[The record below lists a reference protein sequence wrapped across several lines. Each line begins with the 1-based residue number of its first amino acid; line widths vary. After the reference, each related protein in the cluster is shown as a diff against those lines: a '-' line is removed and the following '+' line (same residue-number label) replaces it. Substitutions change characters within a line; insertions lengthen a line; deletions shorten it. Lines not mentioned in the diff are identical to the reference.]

1 MLTTK
6 KGIIGGGE
14 TTFSASPAT
23 VKRKIY
29 FEVFGDSPYY
39 SEYWDDK
46 DLVEK
51 VSTTDSGVATV
62 YLKESPTTLINLCSD
77 CSGLIVFKATNL
89 SFYHVEDMSHMF
101 YNCYNITDINFEG
114 FEAPNVKYA
123 NSMFGGCERLTN
135 IKGLNYLFR
144 NTSKL
149 KSTNYMF
156 YFCPL
161 ETIDLSNIDTSNVEN
176 MAGMFSIC
184 RNLTT
189 IRGILDMKSCTEYTD
204 MFDSCISLSGV
215 KIKNPPAG
223 FDGAGLSSSQY
234 TIVS

>member
-1 MLTTK
+1 MATTM
-6 KGIIGGGE
+6 KGIIGGG
-14 TTFSASPAT
+14 TTFSAKSARLKP
-23 VKRKIY
+23 Y
-29 FEVFGDSPYY
+29 FEVIGGSPYY
-39 SEYWDDK
+39 SEYWDDRN
-46 DLVEK
+46 LVEK
-51 VSTTDSGVATV
+51 VSTTDSGVTTV
-62 YLKESPTTLINLCSD
+62 HLKESPTTLINLCSD
-77 CSGLIVFKATNL
+77 CSGLIAFKATNL

-101 YNCYNITDINFEG
+101 YSCYNITDINFEG
-114 FEAPNVKYA
+114 FEAPNIKYA
-123 NSMFGGCERLTN
+123 DSMFGGCERLTS

-161 ETIDLSNIDTSNVEN
+161 DTIDLSNIDTSNVEN
-176 MAGMFSIC
+176 MAGMFSLC
-184 RNLTT
+184 RSLTT

-215 KIKNPPAG
+215 RIKNPPSG

>member
-1 MLTTK
+1 MATTL
-6 KGIIGGGE
+6 KGIIGGG
-14 TTFSASPAT
+14 TTFSAKSARSKP
-23 VKRKIY
+23 Y
-29 FEVFGDSPYY
+29 FEVIGGSPYY

-51 VSTTDSGVATV
+51 VSTDSGLTTV
-62 YLKESPTTLINLCSD
+62 RLKESPTTFINLCSD
-77 CSGLIVFKATNL
+77 CSGLSLFKATNL

-101 YNCYNITDINFEG
+101 YNCVNIEEINFEG

-123 NSMFGGCERLTN
+123 DSMFGGCERLTN

-144 NTSKL
+144 NTTKL

-156 YFCPL
+156 SFCPL
-161 ETIDLSNIDTSNVEN
+161 ELIDLSNIDTSNVEN
-176 MAGMFSIC
+176 MAGMFYFC
-184 RNLTT
+184 RSLTT
-189 IRGILDMKSCTEYTD
+189 IRGILDMKSCTVYTN
-204 MFDSCISLSGV
+204 MFDTCISLSGV